1 MSNHNLS
8 FLGIV
13 SVTNRL
19 HSLDFLRAFALLM
32 GVLLHVL
39 MLFLEP
45 FDGSEPRLGASVI
58 FIWIHTWRMPLFML
72 LAGFFTALSLSKR
85 DTGNYAFNRLIRLG
99 VPLLLLWSFIP
110 AIDEDASRLFKIPE
124 LISYIFYD
132 IPFTLR
138 LDHLWFLYYLL
149 IFYSVLLLIKT
160 AVPVIHS
167 FILGFELSVSRVLM
181 VWLPILILLS
191 PLNKPTGG
199 IIGNDPITF
208 GEVNLGSMLFM
219 ASFFMIG
226 MQAYKSSKFLE
237 NLQRTG
243 FWLPSLIVFSLI
255 PIGLLVWGGVKDE
268 PFAFSGLLELWI
280 VNSLSGS
287 AALLLVLS
295 IMGLAMHKISSS
307 GHILRWMVRL
317 SYPIYVFH
325 LMFVISV
332 SGTLMFFG
340 INDWI
345 VVLLGFAS
353 GIFFPVIIYYAFIS
367 WTPLDWI
374 FNGYKNSKYR
384 SEYTLMN
391 RLARYL

>member
-1 MSNHNLS
+1 M
-8 FLGIV
+8 
-13 SVTNRL
+13 TDRL

-32 GVLLHVL
+32 GVLLHIL

-45 FDGSEPRLGASVI
+45 FDGSEPRLGASVV

-110 AIDEDASRLFKIPE
+110 AIDEEASRLFKIPE

-132 IPFTLR
+132 IPFTFR

-160 AVPVIHS
+160 TLPVIYS
-167 FILGFELSVSRVLM
+167 FILGFELSLSRVLM

-237 NLQRTG
+237 NLQRTR
-243 FWLPSLIVFSLI
+243 FWLPSLTIFSLI

-307 GHILRWMVRL
+307 GHLLRWLVRL

-353 GIFFPVIIYYAFIS
+353 GILFPVIIYYAFIS
-367 WTPLDWI
+367 WTPLDWV

>member
-1 MSNHNLS
+1 M
-8 FLGIV
+8 
-13 SVTNRL
+13 TERL

-32 GVLLHVL
+32 GVLLHAL
-39 MLFLEP
+39 TLFLEP
-45 FDGSEPRLGASVI
+45 FDGSEPRLGASII

-85 DTGNYAFNRLIRLG
+85 NTGNYSFNRLIRLG
-99 VPLLLLWSFIP
+99 VPLLLLWSVIP
-110 AIDEDASRLFKIPE
+110 AIDEEASRLFKAPE
-124 LISYIFYD
+124 LISWLFYD
-132 IPFTLR
+132 VPFTFR

-149 IFYSVLLLIKT
+149 IFYSILLLIKT
-160 AVPVIHS
+160 AVPFIYS
-167 FILGFELSVSRVLM
+167 LILGFELSLSRVLM

-208 GEVNLGSMLFM
+208 GEINLGSMLFM

-226 MQAYKSSKFLE
+226 MQAYKSSQFLE
-237 NLQRTG
+237 NLQQIR

-255 PIGLLVWGGVKDE
+255 PIGLLAWGGVKDE
-268 PFAFSGLLELWI
+268 PFVFSGLLELWI

-295 IMGLAMHKISSS
+295 IIGLAMHKISSS
-307 GHILRWMVRL
+307 GQILRWLVKL

-332 SGTLMFFG
+332 SVTLMFFG

-353 GIFFPVIIYYAFIS
+353 GILFPVIIYYAFIS
-367 WTPLDWI
+367 WTPLDWV
-374 FNGYKNSKYR
+374 FNGYKNSQYR
-384 SEYTLMN
+384 SKSTLMD

>member
-1 MSNHNLS
+1 M
-8 FLGIV
+8 
-13 SVTNRL
+13 TERL

-45 FDGSEPRLGASVI
+45 FDGSEPRLGASII

-85 DTGNYAFNRLIRLG
+85 NTGNYSFNRLIRLG
-99 VPLLLLWSFIP
+99 VPLLLLWSVIP
-110 AIDEDASRLFKIPE
+110 AIDEEASRLFKAPE
-124 LISYIFYD
+124 LISWLFYD
-132 IPFTLR
+132 VPFTFR

-149 IFYSVLLLIKT
+149 IFYSILLLIKT
-160 AVPVIHS
+160 AVPFIYS
-167 FILGFELSVSRVLM
+167 FILGFELSLSRVLM

-199 IIGNDPITF
+199 ILGNDPVIF
-208 GEVNLGSMLFM
+208 GEINLGSMLFM

-226 MQAYKSSKFLE
+226 MQAYKSSQFLE
-237 NLQRTG
+237 NLQQIR

-255 PIGLLVWGGVKDE
+255 PIGLLAWGGVKDE
-268 PFAFSGLLELWI
+268 PFVFSGLLELWI

-287 AALLLVLS
+287 AALFLVLS

-307 GHILRWMVRL
+307 GQILRWLVKL

-332 SGTLMFFG
+332 SVTLLFFG

-353 GIFFPVIIYYAFIS
+353 GILFPVIIYYAFIS
-367 WTPLDWI
+367 WTPLDWV
-374 FNGYKNSKYR
+374 FNGYKNSQYR
-384 SEYTLMN
+384 SKSTLMDL
-391 RLARYL
+391 LARYL

>member
-1 MSNHNLS
+1 M
-8 FLGIV
+8 
-13 SVTNRL
+13 TNRL

-45 FDGSEPRLGASVI
+45 FDGSEPRLGASII

-85 DTGNYAFNRLIRLG
+85 DTGNYALNRLIRLG
-99 VPLLLLWSFIP
+99 VPLLLLWSVIP
-110 AIDEDASRLFKIPE
+110 AIDEGTSELFKIPE

-149 IFYSVLLLIKT
+149 LFYGVLLLIKIT
-160 AVPVIHS
+160 APLIFSLVID
-167 FILGFELSVSRVLM
+167 FELSLSRVLCLWM
-181 VWLPILILLS
+181 PILILLS
-191 PLNKPTGG
+191 PLNKPIGG
-199 IIGNDPITF
+199 IFGEIPITF
-208 GEVNLGSMLFM
+208 GEINLGSMLFM
-219 ASFFMIG
+219 ASFFIIG
-226 MQAYKSSKFLE
+226 MQAHKSSQFLE
-237 NLQRTG
+237 NLQRTR

-255 PIGLLVWGGVKDE
+255 PIGLLAWGGVKDE
-268 PFAFSGLLELWI
+268 PFAFAGSLELWI

-287 AALLLVLS
+287 AALLMVLS

-307 GHILRWMVRL
+307 GQMLRWLVRL

-353 GIFFPVIIYYAFIS
+353 GILFPVIIYYAIIS
-367 WTPLDWI
+367 WTPLDWV
-374 FNGYKNSKYR
+374 FNGYKNSQYR
-384 SEYTLMN
+384 SNSNLMS
-391 RLARYL
+391 RISRYL

>member
-1 MSNHNLS
+1 M
-8 FLGIV
+8 
-13 SVTNRL
+13 TNRL

-45 FDGSEPRLGASVI
+45 FDGSEPRLGASII

-85 DTGNYAFNRLIRLG
+85 DTGNYALNRLIRLG
-99 VPLLLLWSFIP
+99 VPLLLLWSVIP
-110 AIDEDASRLFKIPE
+110 AIDEGTSELFKTPE

-149 IFYSVLLLIKT
+149 LFYGVLLLIKIT
-160 AVPVIHS
+160 APLIFSLVID
-167 FILGFELSVSRVLM
+167 FELSLSRVLCLWM
-181 VWLPILILLS
+181 PILILLS
-191 PLNKPTGG
+191 PLNKPIGG
-199 IIGNDPITF
+199 IFGEIPITF
-208 GEVNLGSMLFM
+208 GEINLGSMLFM
-219 ASFFMIG
+219 ASFFIIG
-226 MQAYKSSKFLE
+226 MQAHKSSQFLE
-237 NLQRTG
+237 NLQRTR
-243 FWLPSLIVFSLI
+243 FWLPSLIVSSLI
-255 PIGLLVWGGVKDE
+255 PIGLLAWGGVKDE
-268 PFAFSGLLELWI
+268 PFAFSGSLELWI

-287 AALLLVLS
+287 AALLMVLS

-307 GHILRWMVRL
+307 GQMLRWLVRL

-353 GIFFPVIIYYAFIS
+353 GILFPVIIYYAIIS
-367 WTPLDWI
+367 WTPLDWV
-374 FNGYKNSKYR
+374 FNGYKNSQYR
-384 SEYTLMN
+384 SNSNLMS
-391 RLARYL
+391 RISRYL

>member
-1 MSNHNLS
+1 MTDR
-8 FLGIV
+8 F
-13 SVTNRL
+13 

-32 GVLLHVL
+32 GVLLHIL

-45 FDGSEPRLGASVI
+45 FDGSEPRLGASII

-85 DTGNYAFNRLIRLG
+85 NTGNYAFNRLIRLG
-99 VPLLLLWSFIP
+99 VPLLLLWSVIP
-110 AIDEDASRLFKIPE
+110 AIDEEASRLFKAPE
-124 LISYIFYD
+124 LISWLFYD
-132 IPFTLR
+132 VPFTFR

-149 IFYSVLLLIKT
+149 IFYSILLLIKT
-160 AVPVIHS
+160 AVPFIYS
-167 FILGFELSVSRVLM
+167 FILGFELSLSRVLM

-199 IIGNDPITF
+199 ILGNDPVIF
-208 GEVNLGSMLFM
+208 GEINLGSMLFM

-226 MQAYKSSKFLE
+226 MQAYKSSQFLE
-237 NLQRTG
+237 NLQQIR

-255 PIGLLVWGGVKDE
+255 PIGLLAWGGVKDE
-268 PFAFSGLLELWI
+268 PFVFSGLLELWI

-287 AALLLVLS
+287 AALFLVLS

-307 GHILRWMVRL
+307 GQILRWLVKL

-332 SGTLMFFG
+332 SVTLMFFG

-353 GIFFPVIIYYAFIS
+353 GILFPVIIYYAFIS
-367 WTPLDWI
+367 WTPLDWV
-374 FNGYKNSKYR
+374 FNGYKNSQYR
-384 SEYTLMN
+384 TKSTLMD

>member
-1 MSNHNLS
+1 MTDR
-8 FLGIV
+8 F
-13 SVTNRL
+13 

-45 FDGSEPRLGASVI
+45 FDGSEPRLGASII

-85 DTGNYAFNRLIRLG
+85 NTGNYACNRLIRLG
-99 VPLLLLWSFIP
+99 VPLLLLWSVIP
-110 AIDEDASRLFKIPE
+110 AIDEEASRLFKVPE
-124 LISYIFYD
+124 LIAWLFYD
-132 IPFTLR
+132 VPFTFR

-149 IFYSVLLLIKT
+149 IFYSIILLVKT
-160 AVPVIHS
+160 TLPSFYS
-167 FILGFELSVSRVLM
+167 FIFDFKLSLSRVLM
-181 VWLPILILLS
+181 LWLPILILLS

-199 IIGNDPITF
+199 IFGEIPITF
-208 GEVNLGSMLFM
+208 GEIHLGSMLFM

-226 MQAYKSSKFLE
+226 IQAYKSSQFLE
-237 NLQRTG
+237 NLQRTK
-243 FWLPSLIVFSLI
+243 FWLPNLIVFSLI
-255 PIGLLVWGGVKDE
+255 PIVLLAWGGVKDE

-280 VNSLSGS
+280 LNSLSGS

-307 GHILRWMVRL
+307 GHILRWLVKL

-325 LMFVISV
+325 LIFVIST
-332 SGTLMFFG
+332 SGTLMYLG

-353 GIFFPVIIYYAFIS
+353 GILFPVIIYYAFIY
-367 WTPLDWI
+367 WTPLDWV
-374 FNGYKNSKYR
+374 FNGYKNSKYQPK
-384 SEYTLMN
+384 SALISK
-391 RLARYL
+391 LARYL

>member
-1 MSNHNLS
+1 M
-8 FLGIV
+8 
-13 SVTNRL
+13 TDRL

-32 GVLLHVL
+32 GVLLHIL

-45 FDGSEPRLGASVI
+45 FDGSEPRLGASVV

-85 DTGNYAFNRLIRLG
+85 DTGNYALNRLIRLG

-110 AIDEDASRLFKIPE
+110 AIDEEASRLYKIPE

-132 IPFTLR
+132 IPFTFR

-149 IFYSVLLLIKT
+149 IFYSVLLLMKT
-160 AVPVIHS
+160 TVPVIYS
-167 FILGFELSVSRVLM
+167 FILSFKLSLSRVLM

-219 ASFFMIG
+219 ASFFIIG

-237 NLQRTG
+237 NLQRTR
-243 FWLPSLIVFSLI
+243 FWLPSLTIFSLI

-307 GHILRWMVRL
+307 GHLLRWLVRL

-325 LMFVISV
+325 LMFVIGV

-353 GIFFPVIIYYAFIS
+353 GILFPVIIYYAFIS
-367 WTPLDWI
+367 WTPLDWV

>member
-1 MSNHNLS
+1 MTVR
-8 FLGIV
+8 F
-13 SVTNRL
+13 

-45 FDGSEPRLGASVI
+45 FDGSEPRLGASIV

-99 VPLLLLWSFIP
+99 VPLLLLWSVIP
-110 AIDEDASRLFKIPE
+110 AIDEEASRLFKIPE

-132 IPFTLR
+132 IPFTFR

-149 IFYSVLLLIKT
+149 IFYSVLLLVKT
-160 AVPVIHS
+160 AVPFIYS
-167 FILGFELSVSRVLM
+167 FILGFELSLSRVL
-181 VWLPILILLS
+181 VFWLPILILLS

-199 IIGNDPITF
+199 ILGNDPVIF
-208 GEVNLGSMLFM
+208 GEINLGSMLFM

-226 MQAYKSSKFLE
+226 MQAYKSSQFLE
-237 NLQRTG
+237 NLQRTR
-243 FWLPSLIVFSLI
+243 FWLPSLIIFSLI

-268 PFAFSGLLELWI
+268 PFAFSGLMELWI

-295 IMGLAMHKISSS
+295 IIGLAMHKISSS
-307 GHILRWMVRL
+307 GQILRWLVKL

-340 INDWI
+340 INDWL

-353 GIFFPVIIYYAFIS
+353 GILFPLVIYYAIIS
-367 WTPLDWI
+367 WTPLDWV

-384 SEYTLMN
+384 SKSTLMN

>member
-1 MSNHNLS
+1 M
-8 FLGIV
+8 
-13 SVTNRL
+13 TNRF

-45 FDGSEPRLGASVI
+45 FDGSEPRLGASII

-72 LAGFFTALSLSKR
+72 LAGFFTALSLSKKN
-85 DTGNYAFNRLIRLG
+85 TGNYAFNRLIKLG
-99 VPLLLLWSFIP
+99 VPLLLLWSLIP
-110 AIDEDASRLFKIPE
+110 AIDEEASRLFKVPE
-124 LISYIFYD
+124 LISWLLYD
-132 IPFTLR
+132 VPFTLR
-138 LDHLWFLYYLL
+138 LEHLWFLYYLL
-149 IFYSVLLLIKT
+149 IFYSILLLVKT
-160 AVPVIHS
+160 TLPSIYS
-167 FILGFELSVSRVLM
+167 FILDCELSVSRVLM
-181 VWLPILILLS
+181 LWLPILILLS

-199 IIGNDPITF
+199 IFGEIPITF
-208 GEVNLGSMLFM
+208 GEIHLGSMLFM

-226 MQAYKSSKFLE
+226 MQAYKSSQFLE
-237 NLQRTG
+237 NLQRIR
-243 FWLPSLIVFSLI
+243 FWLPGLIVFSII
-255 PIGLLVWGGVKDE
+255 PIGLLAWGGVKDE

-287 AALLLVLS
+287 ATLLLVLS
-295 IMGLAMHKISSS
+295 ILGLATHKISSS
-307 GHILRWMVRL
+307 GHILRWLVKL

-325 LMFVISV
+325 LIFVISV

-353 GIFFPVIIYYAFIS
+353 GILFPVIIYYVFIY
-367 WTPLDWI
+367 WTPLDWV

-384 SEYTLMN
+384 AKSTLAV

>member
-1 MSNHNLS
+1 M
-8 FLGIV
+8 
-13 SVTNRL
+13 TNRI

-85 DTGNYAFNRLIRLG
+85 NTGNYAFNRLIRLG

-110 AIDEDASRLFKIPE
+110 AIDEEASSLFKIPE

-132 IPFTLR
+132 IPFTFR

-160 AVPVIHS
+160 AVPVIYS
-167 FILGFELSVSRVLM
+167 FILGFELSLSRVLM

-219 ASFFMIG
+219 ASFFLIG

-237 NLQRTG
+237 NLQRTR
-243 FWLPSLIVFSLI
+243 FWLPSLIVFSFI
-255 PIGLLVWGGVKDE
+255 PIGLLVWGGVKDD

-280 VNSLSGS
+280 VNSLSGC

-307 GHILRWMVRL
+307 GHILRWLVKL

-340 INDWI
+340 FNDWL

-353 GIFFPVIIYYAFIS
+353 GILFPVIIYYAFIS
-367 WTPLDWI
+367 WTPLDWV
-374 FNGYKNSKYR
+374 FNGYKNSKFQPK
-384 SEYTLMN
+384 SALMS
-391 RLARYL
+391 RVASYL

>member
-1 MSNHNLS
+1 M
-8 FLGIV
+8 
-13 SVTNRL
+13 TNRF

-45 FDGSEPRLGASVI
+45 FDGSEPRLGASII
-58 FIWIHTWRMPLFML
+58 FIWIHTWRMPVFML

-85 DTGNYAFNRLIRLG
+85 NTGNYAFNRLIKLG
-99 VPLLLLWSFIP
+99 VPLLLLWSLIP
-110 AIDEDASRLFKIPE
+110 AIDEEASRLFKVPE
-124 LISYIFYD
+124 LISWLLYD
-132 IPFTLR
+132 VPFTLR

-149 IFYSVLLLIKT
+149 IFYSIILLVRT
-160 AVPVIHS
+160 TFPSFYS
-167 FILGFELSVSRVLM
+167 FIFDFELSLSRVLM
-181 VWLPILILLS
+181 LWLPLLILLS

-199 IIGNDPITF
+199 IFGEIPITF
-208 GEVNLGSMLFM
+208 GEIHLGSMLFM

-237 NLQRTG
+237 NLQRTK
-243 FWLPSLIVFSLI
+243 FWLPNLIVFSLI
-255 PIGLLVWGGVKDE
+255 PMVLLAWGGVKDE
-268 PFAFSGLLELWI
+268 PFDFSGLLELWI

-287 AALLLVLS
+287 SALLLVLS

-307 GHILRWMVRL
+307 GLILRWLVKL

-325 LMFVISV
+325 LIFVISI
-332 SGTLMFFG
+332 SGTLMFLG

-353 GIFFPVIIYYAFIS
+353 GILFPVIIYYAFIY
-367 WTPLDWI
+367 WTPLDWV
-374 FNGYKNSKYR
+374 FNGYKNSKYQPK
-384 SEYTLMN
+384 SALIS

>member
-1 MSNHNLS
+1 M
-8 FLGIV
+8 
-13 SVTNRL
+13 TNRL

-45 FDGSEPRLGASVI
+45 FDGSEPRLGASII

-85 DTGNYAFNRLIRLG
+85 DTGNYALNRLIRLG
-99 VPLLLLWSFIP
+99 VPLLLLWSAIP
-110 AIDEDASRLFKIPE
+110 AIDEGTSELFKIPE

-149 IFYSVLLLIKT
+149 LFYGVLLLIKT
-160 AVPVIHS
+160 TAPLIFSLVID
-167 FILGFELSVSRVLM
+167 FELSLSRVLCLWM
-181 VWLPILILLS
+181 PILILLS
-191 PLNKPTGG
+191 PLNKPIGG
-199 IIGNDPITF
+199 IFGEIPITF
-208 GEVNLGSMLFM
+208 GEINLGSMLFM
-219 ASFFMIG
+219 ASFFIIG
-226 MQAYKSSKFLE
+226 MQAHKSSQFLE
-237 NLQRTG
+237 NLQRTR
-243 FWLPSLIVFSLI
+243 FWLPSLIIFSLI
-255 PIGLLVWGGVKDE
+255 PIGLLAWGGVKDE
-268 PFAFSGLLELWI
+268 PFAFAGSLELWI

-287 AALLLVLS
+287 AALLIVLS

-307 GHILRWMVRL
+307 GQMLRWLVRL

-353 GIFFPVIIYYAFIS
+353 GILFPVIIYYAIIS
-367 WTPLDWI
+367 WTPLDWV
-374 FNGYKNSKYR
+374 FNGYKNSQYR
-384 SEYTLMN
+384 SNSNLMS
-391 RLARYL
+391 RISRYL

>member
-1 MSNHNLS
+1 M
-8 FLGIV
+8 
-13 SVTNRL
+13 TERL

-45 FDGSEPRLGASVI
+45 FDGSEPRLGASII

-85 DTGNYAFNRLIRLG
+85 NTGNYSFNRLIRLG
-99 VPLLLLWSFIP
+99 VPLLLLWSVIP
-110 AIDEDASRLFKIPE
+110 AIDEEASRLFKAPE
-124 LISYIFYD
+124 LISWLFYD
-132 IPFTLR
+132 VPFTFR

-149 IFYSVLLLIKT
+149 IFYSILLLIKT
-160 AVPVIHS
+160 AVPFIYS
-167 FILGFELSVSRVLM
+167 FILGFELSLSRVLM

-199 IIGNDPITF
+199 IIGNDLITF

-226 MQAYKSSKFLE
+226 MQAYKSSQFLE
-237 NLQRTG
+237 NLQRTR
-243 FWLPSLIVFSLI
+243 FWLPGLIVFSLI
-255 PIGLLVWGGVKDE
+255 PIGLLVWGGIKDE

-280 VNSLSGS
+280 INSLSGS

-295 IMGLAMHKISSS
+295 ILGLAMHKISSS
-307 GHILRWMVRL
+307 GHILRWLVRL

-345 VVLLGFAS
+345 VVLIGFAS
-353 GIFFPVIIYYAFIS
+353 GILFPVIIYYAFIS
-367 WTPLDWI
+367 WTPLDWV

-384 SEYTLMN
+384 SEYTLMD

>member
-1 MSNHNLS
+1 M
-8 FLGIV
+8 
-13 SVTNRL
+13 TNRL

-45 FDGSEPRLGASVI
+45 FDGSEPRLGASII

-85 DTGNYAFNRLIRLG
+85 DTGNYALNRLIRLG
-99 VPLLLLWSFIP
+99 VPLLLLWSVIP
-110 AIDEDASRLFKIPE
+110 AIDEGTSELFKIPE

-149 IFYSVLLLIKT
+149 LFYGVLLLIKT
-160 AVPVIHS
+160 TAPLIFSLVID
-167 FILGFELSVSRVLM
+167 FELSLSRVLCLWM
-181 VWLPILILLS
+181 PILILLS
-191 PLNKPTGG
+191 PLNKPIGG
-199 IIGNDPITF
+199 IFGEIPITF
-208 GEVNLGSMLFM
+208 GEINLGSMLFM
-219 ASFFMIG
+219 ASFFIIG
-226 MQAYKSSKFLE
+226 MQAHKSSQFLE
-237 NLQRTG
+237 NLQRTR

-255 PIGLLVWGGVKDE
+255 PIGLLAWGGVKDE
-268 PFAFSGLLELWI
+268 PFAFSGSLELWI

-287 AALLLVLS
+287 AALLMVLS

-307 GHILRWMVRL
+307 GQMLRWLVRL

-353 GIFFPVIIYYAFIS
+353 GILFPVIIYYAIIS
-367 WTPLDWI
+367 WTPLDWV
-374 FNGYKNSKYR
+374 FNGYKNSQYR
-384 SEYTLMN
+384 SNSNLMS
-391 RLARYL
+391 RISRYL